1 MEETICISRREEG
14 DMVTSDT
21 ARLTAQTRL
30 LSDPPLWCWEIVDAS
45 SGAVVASSWQTEW
58 NAYSSSDEA
67 LREATPALLA
77 MSRAGRLAESAR
89 GAVPAPP
96 ARAVRR

>member
-1 MEETICISRREEG
+1 MTRQN
-14 DMVTSDT
+14 T

-30 LSDPPLWCWEIVDAS
+30 LPDPPLWCWEIVDAS

-77 MSRAGRLAESAR
+77 MTRTGRLAQSER
-89 GAVPAPP
+89 GSLPVQTS
-96 ARAVRR
+96 RALGR

>member
-1 MEETICISRREEG
+1 
-14 DMVTSDT
+14 MVRLDT

-58 NAYSSSDEA
+58 NAYPSSDEA

-77 MSRAGRLAESAR
+77 MSRGGRLAESER
-89 GAVPAPP
+89 GSLPAPP
-96 ARAVRR
+96 VRAMRR

>member
-1 MEETICISRREEG
+1 MARLDS
-14 DMVTSDT
+14 

-77 MSRAGRLAESAR
+77 MSRAGRLAESDH
-89 GAVPAPP
+89 GPLPAPP
-96 ARAVRR
+96 AHAALRR